1 MMSLREEILEL
12 LEMDREFRYA
22 IAGYL
27 GLLEIMKRLDTI
39 AEKRIKLRAE

>member
-1 MMSLREEILEL
+1 MREEIIEL
-12 LEMDREFRYA
+12 LEKDREFRYA

-39 AEKRIKLRAE
+39 AEEQIKLRVE